1 MEQEAKT
8 YKPIN
13 RAKEI
18 INAELS
24 KETRELLTIKMQFD
38 DALNNLMR
46 YKDTYCLNYGDEQS
60 DKVINPY
67 LEMMKEID
75 SYLIDCINANLC
87 DLNNTT
93 TI

>member
-38 DALNNLMR
+38 DALNNQIGR
-46 YKDTYCLNYGDEQS
+46 AH
-60 DKVINPY
+60 V
-67 LEMMKEID
+67 
-75 SYLIDCINANLC
+75 
-87 DLNNTT
+87 
-93 TI
+93 